1 MKPKIRVMINSLSGG
16 GAEKVLVDLLNQ
28 LDFSCYEVELLT
40 VTGGIHQKR
49 LPAGIRH
56 RQIIRCS
63 GEKMSRFFYKLIM
76 KLPRRIFAALFMR
89 GKFDIEIAYLEGK
102 PTRFVAG
109 KGGKSKKIAFVH
121 CDISKK
127 NIIAPYYRSN
137 EACIREYRKFA
148 KVCFVSEQSKTGFE
162 KTVGTLDNGCVVHN
176 VVDIDRIK
184 RLSQEAAD
192 VEFSPNSR
200 KMVSVGR
207 LAPEKAFDRLLRCVA
222 SLEDRFPME
231 LIIIGEGPEREKL
244 ERIIQQ
250 NHIRSVKLPG
260 YRENPYSIVKQAD
273 LFVCSSIFEG
283 YSTAVTEAVALGIP
297 VLTTRCA
304 GMDEILAGGTYG
316 VIVDNSEEALLEE
329 LHRFLDDP
337 ADYAAIRETV
347 KAGSREQDCGYSL
360 REYTE
365 LFASVLSEAH

>member
-1 MKPKIRVMINSLSGG
+1 M
-16 GAEKVLVDLLNQ
+16 
-28 LDFSCYEVELLT
+28 
-40 VTGGIHQKR
+40 
-49 LPAGIRH
+49 
-56 RQIIRCS
+56 
-63 GEKMSRFFYKLIM
+63 
-76 KLPRRIFAALFMR
+76 
-89 GKFDIEIAYLEGK
+89 
-102 PTRFVAG
+102 
-109 KGGKSKKIAFVH
+109 
-121 CDISKK
+121 
-127 NIIAPYYRSN
+127 
-137 EACIREYRKFA
+137 
-148 KVCFVSEQSKTGFE
+148 
-162 KTVGTLDNGCVVHN
+162 
-176 VVDIDRIK
+176 
-184 RLSQEAAD
+184 
-192 VEFSPNSR
+192 
-200 KMVSVGR
+200 
-207 LAPEKAFDRLLRCVA
+207 
-222 SLEDRFPME
+222 
-231 LIIIGEGPEREKL
+231 
-244 ERIIQQ
+244 
-250 NHIRSVKLPG
+250 KLPG